1 MNRRH
6 ALAAALVLLPAALPA
21 AASASGAEKKKG
33 GGASYIQIQTLTAS
47 VIRRNGSRGVM
58 TMETGVDVADEA
70 LRLRAFESVPRLRA
84 GFTQILQIY
93 ASGLP
98 AAGTC
103 FSAAAWMTISTP
115 RRARVRRERSRTSPR
130 KNRIRA

>member
-1 MNRRH
+1 MNRRL
-6 ALAAALVLLPAALPA
+6 ALAALALIPVAAPAI
-21 AASASGAEKKKG
+21 ASASGAEKKKG
-33 GGASYIQIQTLTAS
+33 GGASYVQIQTLTAS

-70 LRLRAFESVPRLRA
+70 LRLRASESVPRLRA

-98 AAGTC
+98 AAGVPDADFLAQKFQRETDQILGRPG
-103 FSAAAWMTISTP
+103 AKLLIGTIL
-115 RRARVRRERSRTSPR
+115 V
-130 KNRIRA
+130 N